1 MRTPLHVILAA
12 AALLLA
18 PASARGAAF
27 VNESG
32 RALPCAAE
40 TDVVIAGGS
49 TGAVAAAV
57 AAREGGARV
66 FLVAPYPYLGEDMTA
81 TLRLWLEPGEKPDTP
96 LAEQIFAERAAD
108 PLALEPGR
116 LVPFTYEAD
125 RPSAGVH
132 KDTAPPSLLRDGAW
146 HSAARESVQ
155 YDGGV
160 RLLLDLGKEEEIE
173 LVCVMAYHRAD
184 YRLGGIQVSTSTDAQ
199 TWSETGRAASE
210 AADQDSVDTP
220 AVPIAVKVEART
232 RYLALTAQAAP
243 NAARVLIGEIL
254 VVRPG
259 PARAPAHIAPARP
272 LHVKKTLD
280 AALIAAKVDFV
291 YSSYVT
297 DVLRAPGGTPC
308 GVVIANRSG
317 RQAIKAKVIV
327 DATDRAWIARTA
339 GARFRPFPAGTH
351 ALGRVVI
358 GGKPREGPGITV
370 RTVSPPYAEKGA
382 AYEIHNYTLMLPLAG
397 GDYASFAAAEESARG
412 LTYDAGQQFTSDAF
426 FQVPPD
432 PMHGELPAGD
442 DAGPAGIDLRALKP
456 AGTPRMFVLGG
467 CADVSRAAVEKLL
480 RPCALIALGT
490 RVGRAAAEEARA
502 IAMPAAPSLPGANAA
517 GAPRGDVREILT
529 GLRPA
534 GARDPLGAVVQ
545 EPHALP
551 VLGEFDVVV
560 VGGGTSGAPAG
571 IGAARRG
578 ARTLVLEFL
587 HGLGGVGTQ
596 GAISKYYWG
605 NRVGFSAEVAGGASW
620 EIEQKAEWWR
630 ATLVSAGARIWFGAM
645 GCGVFADRDRVL
657 GVAVATPQGRGVVL
671 CRTLID
677 ATGNADMAAAA
688 DAPCVTTDALEL
700 AVQGTGLPPRRL
712 GASYTNTDFT
722 IVDETDA
729 LDVWHVL
736 VYAKLMAGDA
746 FDMGSLLDTRERRRI
761 AGEVTLTILDQINNR
776 TFPDTIVE
784 TYSDFDT
791 HGYTVDPYFTL
802 QHPPGREGHRT
813 NIPYRALLPKG
824 FDGMIVVGLG
834 VSVHR
839 DAIPLIRMQ
848 PDLQNMGYAAGV
860 AASMAAAAGGAVRA
874 IDIRALQKHLVAI
887 GNLPERVL
895 TDRDSFPMPPERIAQ
910 AVAAAKEDYKDVAVI
925 LAHRE
930 QAHPLLL
937 AAFAAAQTPE
947 DKRIYAHI
955 LAVLGDPA
963 GLDTILAAVEAFP
976 GLDKGW
982 RYTSQGQ
989 FGANLSPLDRLIY
1002 ALGRLRAPRAVP
1014 AILKKLDLLTPD
1026 SEFSHFRAAA
1036 LALESIGDPAAAS
1049 ALART
1054 LALPGMQGH
1063 DVPTIERAL
1072 ANAEK
1077 WSNLNGTEA
1086 RNASIR
1092 ELMLGRALLRCGDKD
1107 GLGKAILERYVKDL
1121 RGHLSRHAAAVLRG
1135 PER

>member
-1 MRTPLHVILAA
+1 MRNTPCVFLAA

-18 PASARGAAF
+18 PAHARGAAL
-27 VNESG
+27 VNESE
-32 RALPCAAE
+32 RAIPCVAE
-40 TDVVIAGGS
+40 TDIVVVGGS

-57 AAREGGARV
+57 AAREAGARV

-132 KDTAPPSLLRDGAW
+132 KDTAPPSLLGDGAW
-146 HSAARESVQ
+146 RSAARESVQ

-160 RLLLDLGKEEEIE
+160 RLLLDCGREEEIE
-173 LVCVMAYHRAD
+173 LVCVLAYHRAD
-184 YRLGGIQVSTSTDAQ
+184 YRLGGVEASASPDAKTWSVARRVANEAPDQNSTDA
-199 TWSETGRAASE
+199 A
-210 AADQDSVDTP
+210 
-220 AVPIAVKVEART
+220 AVPLMVDVGARA
-232 RYLALTAQAAP
+232 RYLKIALDAAP
-243 NAARVLIGEIL
+243 NAARVLVGEIL

-259 PARAPAHIAPARP
+259 RARQPAEIPPARP

-280 AALIAAKVDFV
+280 AALIAAKADFV

-297 DVLRAPGGTPC
+297 DIARAPDGAPC

-317 RQAIKAKVIV
+317 RQAIKTKVVI
-327 DATDRAWIARTA
+327 DATDRAWSARLG
-339 GARFRPFPAGTH
+339 GARFRPFPAGTYP
-351 ALGRVVI
+351 LGRVVI
-358 GGKPREGPGITV
+358 GGKPCRGDGIAV
-370 RTVSPPYAEKGA
+370 RALPSQFTAQGV
-382 AYEIHNYTLMLPLAG
+382 AYDIFDYTLMMPLRDGAF
-397 GDYASFAAAEESARG
+397 ASYAAAEQIARG
-412 LTYDAGQQFTSDAF
+412 ATYDAGQQFTSDAF

-432 PMHGELPAGD
+432 PVHAEASIDGDAAPAD
-442 DAGPAGIDLRALKP
+442 LDLRALRP
-456 AGTPRMFVLGG
+456 AGVPRMFVLGG
-467 CADVSRAAVEKLL
+467 CADVSRVAAEKLL
-480 RPCALIALGT
+480 RPCALIALGR
-490 RVGRAAAEEARA
+490 RVGKAAAEEAMA
-502 IAMPAAPSLPGANAA
+502 VSAAAAPRLRGAKAA

-529 GLRPA
+529 GLRP
-534 GARDPLGAVVQ
+534 GAARGALGTFVQ
-545 EPHALP
+545 EPRALP
-551 VLGEFDVVV
+551 VLEDCDVVV
-560 VGGGTSGAPAG
+560 AGGGTSGAPAG
-571 IGAARRG
+571 IGAARRD

-630 ATLVSAGARIWFGAM
+630 AALAKAGARIWFGAL
-645 GCGVFADRDRVL
+645 GCGVFADGERVL
-657 GVAVATPQGRGVVL
+657 GVVVATPEGRGVVL

-761 AGEVTLTILDQINNR
+761 AGDATLTILDQINNR
-776 TFPDTIVE
+776 TFPDTVVE

-824 FDGMIVVGLG
+824 IDGIIVVGLG
-834 VSVHR
+834 VSAHR

-860 AASMAAAAGGAVRA
+860 AAAMAEETGGRVRA
-874 IDIRALQKHLVAI
+874 IDVRALQTHLVEI
-887 GNLPERVL
+887 GNLPARVL
-895 TDRDSFPMPPERIAQ
+895 TDRDSYPMPPERIAQ
-910 AVAAAKEDYKDVAVI
+910 AVAAAKDDYKDVAVI

-930 QAHPLLL
+930 QAHPLLIE
-937 AAFAAAQTPE
+937 AFAAEQTPRG
-947 DKRIYAHI
+947 KLIYAHI

-963 GLDTILAAVEAFP
+963 GLETILAAVEAFP

-982 RYTSQGQ
+982 RYTGQGQ
-989 FGANLSPLDRLIY
+989 FGANLSPLDRLID

-1014 AILKKLDLLTPD
+1014 AILEKLALLTPE

-1036 LALESIGDPAAAS
+1036 LALESIGDPAAAA
-1049 ALART
+1049 ALARA
-1054 LALPGMQGH
+1054 LALPGIQGH
-1063 DVPTIERAL
+1063 DVPAIEQAL
-1072 ANAEK
+1072 AAAARRPD
-1077 WSNLNGTEA
+1077 LNGTES

-1107 GLGKAILERYVKDL
+1107 GLGKAILERYVNDL